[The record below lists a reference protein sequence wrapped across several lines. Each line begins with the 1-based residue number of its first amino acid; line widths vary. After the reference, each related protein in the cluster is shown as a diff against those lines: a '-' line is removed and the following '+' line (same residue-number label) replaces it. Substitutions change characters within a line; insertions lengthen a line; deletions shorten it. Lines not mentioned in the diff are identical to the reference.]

1 MSNSIEH
8 IEQQHKIDEQ
18 QHKIIELERAFI
30 EFAKMSEDL
39 EGSYYSLQ
47 DQVSNLT
54 EELGAARNE
63 RSRLLAVLPGGVV
76 VLDDKGVVQT
86 VNPAAQNFFSEN
98 PDEELESLEGRN
110 WSDILKQYQDI
121 EERVSESLAND
132 LVLKSGKILE
142 LSSSETDAG
151 MILLFSDVTETR
163 KLQHHTNQN
172 RRLASMGEMAASLAH
187 QVRTPLAAA
196 LLYIAHLEKE
206 ELTEDKRLQ
215 VAEKLRSRLHH
226 LNGLVNDML
235 HYARGG
241 SPDDEEIELSG
252 FMENLE
258 QIVEEEIKRSPETH
272 FSIEVLADP
281 QTVFGGNRD
290 ALLTSLQNLVSNAID
305 AADGKV
311 NILVRVVTP
320 TEGGIEFQ
328 VKDDGPGIS
337 VDMQE
342 HIFEPF
348 YTSRARGTGLG
359 LAVVQA
365 VADAHGGD
373 VWVESSLGDGANFGV
388 RLPNQSE

>member
-196 LLYIAHLEKE
+196 LLYIAHLEK
-206 ELTEDKRLQ
+206 
-215 VAEKLRSRLHH
+215 
-226 LNGLVNDML
+226 
-235 HYARGG
+235 
-241 SPDDEEIELSG
+241 
-252 FMENLE
+252 
-258 QIVEEEIKRSPETH
+258 
-272 FSIEVLADP
+272 
-281 QTVFGGNRD
+281 
-290 ALLTSLQNLVSNAID
+290 
-305 AADGKV
+305 
-311 NILVRVVTP
+311 
-320 TEGGIEFQ
+320 
-328 VKDDGPGIS
+328 
-337 VDMQE
+337 
-342 HIFEPF
+342 
-348 YTSRARGTGLG
+348 
-359 LAVVQA
+359 
-365 VADAHGGD
+365 
-373 VWVESSLGDGANFGV
+373 
-388 RLPNQSE
+388 